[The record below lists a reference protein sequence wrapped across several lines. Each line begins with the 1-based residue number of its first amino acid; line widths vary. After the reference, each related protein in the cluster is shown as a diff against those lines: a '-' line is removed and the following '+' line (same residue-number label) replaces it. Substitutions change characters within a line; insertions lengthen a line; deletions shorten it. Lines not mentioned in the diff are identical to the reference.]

1 MSIPE
6 ADLGPPHTASG
17 PLESTAFEVTPAAQ
31 TEESTVDQQ
40 TGDTPA
46 PATIGLSCISTPKKF
61 KDLLAPQEEE
71 GELLKMHGA
80 VSSQAS
86 LTFFTG
92 VLSYWP
98 S

>member
-40 TGDTPA
+40 TGDIPA
-46 PATIGLSCISTPKKF
+46 ATIGLSCTSTPEKF
-61 KDLLAPQEEE
+61 KDLLVPQEEE

-92 VLSYWP
+92 VLPYWP